1 MGQAKNTLL
10 EREFNKA
17 FEDENVLQFFR
28 EKDREAE
35 EQMVEKSAGTYIGD
49 GTVNR
54 NIYL

>member
-35 EQMVEKSAGTYIGD
+35 EQMAEEHV
-49 GTVNR
+49 
-54 NIYL
+54 